1 MITLNI
7 YNFHSKPESLEL
19 YHKTDKELPGIFFKK
34 YKDNPTELKKREDII
49 AKSPYFSYIYARDVL
64 SRSFPKGEKILATDG
79 KFAYFYAR
87 YVLGERFPA
96 GEDVIATHHAEWAYR
111 YAKEILEGP
120 FKKGEKAIASDYRF
134 AYFYAKEILNGPF
147 KEGEAEI
154 LNSHFKDDY
163 NQLLKGLL

>member
-7 YNFHSKPESLEL
+7 YNFHSEPESLEL
-19 YHKTDKELPGIFFKK
+19 YHKSNDELPGIFFKK
-34 YKDNPTELKKREDII
+34 YKDQPGELKNREDVI

-64 SRSFPKGEKILATDG
+64 NRSFPKGEKILATDG

-87 YVLGERFPA
+87 YVLGERFPK

-120 FKKGEKAIASDYRF
+120 FPKGEDIIATDYRYAF
-134 AYFYAKEILNGPF
+134 FYAKEILQGPF
-147 KEGEAEI
+147 PKGEKAI
-154 LNSHFKDDY
+154 IDSIFKDDY
-163 NQLLKGLL
+163 KELTK